1 MDRSRL
7 IMALA
12 LSLVVLT
19 SWPLVMRYL
28 APQPTEEPFQLEET
42 PPPRASANQQN
53 ASVPP
58 AKPSTKNVPAPPLA
72 AAQTQKPDQTTQVA
86 PRVIEISSL
95 GETRP
100 YWSAKLS
107 NRGAVATSWILTSYK
122 EDGAERPII
131 GSDGN
136 ELQLIPQQIPEEL
149 SAPFSLRTP
158 WSPELASQ
166 LNRVNFQVEG
176 AGPNDTPI
184 TLRPDESRTITFTY
198 TSPTI
203 TATKSFTFH
212 GGSFVFDVKVEVKP
226 AGSELPEIVLGP
238 RFGDQS
244 DKQTGSYSIPPQ
256 VIAYTRDGQR
266 QQILGARITPPFAT
280 IIALDQTANQ
290 IDLDKPLAGD
300 VSQIKVVADKGATF
314 IGYARVVN
322 REANGQRI
330 TLDSLPAGTSKG
342 NGVAQGVDTLRH
354 LYGWAG
360 VADHYFAML
369 AVPDATQSISEITL
383 TNLQVKPNHDDP
395 PLDYPSAAIPI
406 SSASTIHIFVGPKD
420 REMLATVG
428 RTLGANLGA
437 LIDYGFFSFAVKPLV
452 PALAWALNTLK
463 RLFGNYG
470 WAIVGVTVMINLLL
484 SPLRFYSSKKM
495 KKAAKHQPRM
505 KELQDRMKKLKE
517 NPKKYER
524 ELQELQQEQLAL
536 MKEANPLGGCAPMI
550 LQLPIFWAVY
560 LYLGS
565 SLDVR
570 HAPWVLWIHDLS
582 RSDPLKILPIVMCVT
597 MIASTKLTPQP
608 ASADP
613 SMKMQRVMMTWL
625 MPIMLTWLF
634 FFSAPSGLVLYWM
647 VSNMVGVL
655 IQLWI
660 NRRTA
665 ELTADAAVA
674 GTPGGKGGP
683 RASEKAGTQKGA
695 KDKNP
700 QRLSGLRLPKQKA
713 PERP

>member
-1 MDRSRL
+1 
-7 IMALA
+7 MALA
-12 LSLVVLT
+12 VSLAILL

-28 APQPTEEPFQLEET
+28 APPAVEEPPFQLEE
-42 PPPRASANQQN
+42 PPPQRTAATPQKPVSPPKN
-53 ASVPP
+53 AAAPAQGTV
-58 AKPSTKNVPAPPLA
+58 AKP
-72 AAQTQKPDQTTQVA
+72 QKPDETTQAA
-86 PRVIEISSL
+86 PRDITITSS
-95 GETRP
+95 GDTGP
-100 YWSAKLS
+100 YWTATLS
-107 NRGAVATSWILTSYK
+107 NRGAVATSWILKSYK
-122 EDGAERPII
+122 DNGAERPII
-131 GSDGN
+131 GADGN
-136 ELQLIPQQIPEEL
+136 DLQLIPQQIPEEL
-149 SAPFSLRTP
+149 GAPLSLRTP
-158 WSPELASQ
+158 WSPEIGSQ

-176 AGPNDTPI
+176 IGPDEKEIN
-184 TLRPDESRTITFTY
+184 LRADESRTINFTY
-198 TSPTI
+198 SSPTI

-212 GGSFVFDVKVEVKP
+212 GGTFVFDVKAEVKS
-226 AGSELPEIVLGP
+226 AGSEQPAQIVLGP

-244 DKQTGSYSIPPQ
+244 DKQTGSYSTPPQ

-266 QQILGARITPPFAT
+266 QQILGARITPQFAT
-280 IIALDQTANQ
+280 ITSVDQGGNV
-290 IDLDKPLAGD
+290 IDLDKPLAGE
-300 VSQIKVVADKGATF
+300 VSQIKIVADKGATF
-314 IGYARVVN
+314 IGYARVMN

-330 TLDSLPAGTSKG
+330 TLDALPPGTSKG
-342 NGVAQGVDTLRH
+342 HGVAQGSDTLKH
-354 LYGWAG
+354 FYGWAG
-360 VADHYFAML
+360 VTDHYFAML
-369 AVPDATQSISEITL
+369 AVPDSVQSIPEITL
-383 TNLQVKPNHDDP
+383 TNVQLKPNHDDP
-395 PLDYPSAAIPI
+395 ALDYPSAAIPV
-406 SSASTIHIFVGPKD
+406 SAASTIHIFVGPKD
-420 REMLATVG
+420 REMLGAVG

-437 LIDYGFFSFAVKPLV
+437 LIDYGLFSFAVKPLV
-452 PALAWALNTLK
+452 PALALALNTLK

-470 WAIVGVTVMINLLL
+470 WAIVGVTVLINLLL

-634 FFSAPSGLVLYWM
+634 FFAAPSGLVLYWM

-660 NRRTA
+660 NRRTT
-665 ELTADAAVA
+665 ELNADVAVA
-674 GTPGGKGGP
+674 GTSGGKGGG
-683 RASEKAGTQKGA
+683 RSSDKTGAQKGG
-695 KDKNP
+695 KEKTQ
-700 QRLSGLRLPKQKA
+700 QRLAGLRLPKEKA